1 MIRWVKIMVDLPSP
15 EVVKDNPIVVVKNQN
30 LSNEELVKF
39 ASTLGRVWDDSQFSG
54 LQQTIQRGN
63 SVEDSSVVNVSHDG
77 ALKRINV
84 PWHVDLSHY
93 PIQVLP
99 NRLLYSIEEKNPTP
113 TIFFNSSIALIR
125 RIYLHITWPHMK
137 LLGHGQSND
146 LLYINILGRIIIHL
160 YVQADLQKK

>member
-84 PWHVDLSHY
+84 PWHVD
-93 PIQVLP
+93 
-99 NRLLYSIEEKNPTP
+99 
-113 TIFFNSSIALIR
+113 
-125 RIYLHITWPHMK
+125 
-137 LLGHGQSND
+137 
-146 LLYINILGRIIIHL
+146 
-160 YVQADLQKK
+160 